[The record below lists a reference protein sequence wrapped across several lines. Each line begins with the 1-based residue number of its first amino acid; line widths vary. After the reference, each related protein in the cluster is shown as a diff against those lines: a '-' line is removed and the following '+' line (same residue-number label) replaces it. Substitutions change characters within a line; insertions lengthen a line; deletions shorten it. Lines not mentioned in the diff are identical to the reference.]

1 MDSLDIRATVLVVD
15 DEKSILDLAA
25 AALEKAGHDVRC
37 EMTMTDALRQ
47 VRSSD
52 LDVVLTDLRIGDE
65 DGLELCEQAI
75 ALRPDIPVV
84 VMTGYSTIEA
94 AIGALRAGA
103 YDFITKPLEPEA
115 LEAAV
120 RRAAEHRALTKEIER
135 LRRQVEGPIT
145 DFGMVGRS
153 PAMRR
158 VFDLIDRIGDSDA
171 TVLITGES
179 GTGKE
184 LVAKALHK
192 QSRRGGPF
200 VAINCAAM
208 PAQLLESELFGH
220 VKGAFTD
227 AKRARDGLFVEAH
240 GGTLFLDEIGEM
252 DMAMQPKLLRALQER
267 KARPVGAGQEK
278 EFDTRIVAATNRDL
292 EDDVEDGRFRED
304 LYYRVNV
311 VGIQLP
317 PLRARGHDVLR
328 LGQVFVEQFA
338 ENTGRNVTG
347 ISQPAAERLLEY
359 DWPGNVRELENC
371 MERAVTLARF
381 EELTVEDLPERIRK
395 YQSSRVIIDTQDPD
409 EMPSL
414 ETLERRYVHR
424 VLKVVGGN
432 KTQAAKVL
440 GVDRRTL
447 YRKLERWEKKD
458 QTELDAQRA
467 KETISA
473 LED

>member
-1 MDSLDIRATVLVVD
+1 MESQPLKANVLVVD
-15 DEKSILDLAA
+15 DEKSILTLAK
-25 AALEKAGHDVRC
+25 AALEKHGHDVKC

-52 LDVVLTDLRIGDE
+52 LDVVVTDLRIGE
-65 DGLELCEQAI
+65 ESGLELCEQAI
-75 ALRPDIPVV
+75 AMRPDIPVV
-84 VMTGYSTIEA
+84 VMTGYTTIDA

-115 LEAAV
+115 LNAAV
-120 RRAAEHRALTKEIER
+120 RRASQHRALTEEVKR

-153 PAMRR
+153 PTMRR

-184 LVAKALHK
+184 LVAKALHR
-192 QSRRGGPF
+192 QSGRDGPF
-200 VAINCAAM
+200 IAINCAAM
-208 PAQLLESELFGH
+208 PATLLESELFGH
-220 VKGAFTD
+220 VRGAFTD
-227 AKRARDGLFVEAH
+227 AKRSRDGLFLEAN

-252 DMAMQPKLLRALQER
+252 DMEMQPKMLRALQER
-267 KARPVGAGQEK
+267 KARPVGSGQERS
-278 EFDTRIVAATNRDL
+278 FDTRIVAATNRDL
-292 EDDVEDGRFRED
+292 EEEVTSGRFRED
-304 LYYRVNV
+304 LFYRINV
-311 VGIQLP
+311 VGIHLP

-328 LGQVFVEQFA
+328 LAQLFIERFA
-338 ENTGRNVTG
+338 AQTNRPVRG

-371 MERAVTLARF
+371 VERAVTLARF
-381 EELTVEDLPERIRK
+381 EELTVEDLPERVRK
-395 YQSSRVIIDTQDPD
+395 FQSSRVIIDTQDPS
-409 EMPSL
+409 EMPTL

-447 YRKLERWEKKD
+447 YRKLERWEEQD
-458 QTELDAQRA
+458 QSELETQRA
-467 KETISA
+467 SETIST

>member
-1 MDSLDIRATVLVVD
+1 VDNEQLRATVLVVD
-15 DEKSILDLAA
+15 DEKSILDLAQA
-25 AALEKAGHDVRC
+25 SLSKAGHDVKC
-37 EMTMTDALRQ
+37 EMTMADALRQ

-52 LDVVLTDLRIGDE
+52 IDVVLTDLRIGE
-65 DGLELCEQAI
+65 ESGLELCEQAI

-84 VMTGYSTIEA
+84 VMTGYTTIDA

-115 LEAAV
+115 LNAAV
-120 RRAAEHRALTKEIER
+120 RRAGQHRELTQEVKR

-192 QSRRGGPF
+192 QSRRDGPF
-200 VAINCAAM
+200 IAINCAAM
-208 PAQLLESELFGH
+208 PATLLESELFGH
-220 VKGAFTD
+220 VRGAFTD
-227 AKRARDGLFVEAH
+227 AKRSRDGLFVEAS

-252 DMAMQPKLLRALQER
+252 DMEMQPKLLRALQER
-267 KARPVGAGQEK
+267 KARPVGSGQERA
-278 EFDTRIVAATNRDL
+278 FDTRIVAATNRDL
-292 EDDVEDGRFRED
+292 EEEVSKGAFRED
-304 LYYRVNV
+304 LFYRINV
-311 VGIQLP
+311 VGISLP

-328 LGQVFVEQFA
+328 LSQLFVEQFA
-338 ENTGRNVTG
+338 KNTGRDVKG

-371 MERAVTLARF
+371 VERAVTLARF

-395 YQSSRVIIDTQDPD
+395 FQSSRVIIDTQDPS
-409 EMPSL
+409 EMPTL

-447 YRKLERWEKKD
+447 YRKLERWEQAD
-458 QTELDAQRA
+458 QSELEEKRA
-467 KETISA
+467 SETIA
-473 LED
+473 TLED

>member
-1 MDSLDIRATVLVVD
+1 MDNEQLRATVLVVD
-15 DEKSILDLAA
+15 DEKSILDLAQA
-25 AALEKAGHDVRC
+25 SLSKAGHDVKC
-37 EMTMTDALRQ
+37 EMTMADALRQ

-52 LDVVLTDLRIGDE
+52 IDVVLTDLRIGE
-65 DGLELCEQAI
+65 ESGLELCEQAI

-84 VMTGYSTIEA
+84 VMTGYTTIDA

-115 LEAAV
+115 LNAAV
-120 RRAAEHRALTKEIER
+120 RRAGQHRELTQEVKR

-192 QSRRGGPF
+192 QSRRDGPF
-200 VAINCAAM
+200 IAINCAAM
-208 PAQLLESELFGH
+208 PATLLESELFGH
-220 VKGAFTD
+220 VRGAFTD
-227 AKRARDGLFVEAH
+227 AKRSRDGLFVEAS

-252 DMAMQPKLLRALQER
+252 DMEMQPKLLRALQER
-267 KARPVGAGQEK
+267 KARPVGSGQERA
-278 EFDTRIVAATNRDL
+278 FDTRIVAATNRDL
-292 EDDVEDGRFRED
+292 EEEVSKGAFRED
-304 LYYRVNV
+304 LFYRINV
-311 VGIQLP
+311 VGISLP

-328 LGQVFVEQFA
+328 LSQLFVEQFA
-338 ENTGRNVTG
+338 KNTGRDVKG

-371 MERAVTLARF
+371 VERAVTLARF

-395 YQSSRVIIDTQDPD
+395 FQSSRVIIDTQDPS
-409 EMPSL
+409 EMPTL

-447 YRKLERWEKKD
+447 YRKLERWEQAD
-458 QTELDAQRA
+458 QSELEEKRA
-467 KETISA
+467 SETIA
-473 LED
+473 TLED

>member
-1 MDSLDIRATVLVVD
+1 MDKEPVHATVLVVD
-15 DEKSILDLAA
+15 DEKSILDLAEA
-25 AALEKAGHDVRC
+25 SLTKDGHEVKC
-37 EMTMTDALRQ
+37 EMTMADALRQ

-52 LDVVLTDLRIGDE
+52 LDVVLTDLRIGE
-65 DGLELCEQAI
+65 ESGLDLCEQAI
-75 ALRPDIPVV
+75 AMRPDIPVV
-84 VMTGYSTIEA
+84 VMTGYTTIDA

-115 LEAAV
+115 LNATV
-120 RRAAEHRALTKEIER
+120 RRAAQHRELTKEVKR

-192 QSRRGGPF
+192 QSRRDGPF
-200 VAINCAAM
+200 IAINCAAM
-208 PAQLLESELFGH
+208 PATLLESELFGH
-220 VKGAFTD
+220 VRGAFTD
-227 AKRARDGLFVEAH
+227 AKRSRDGLFVEAS

-252 DMAMQPKLLRALQER
+252 DMEMQPKLLRALQER
-267 KARPVGAGQEK
+267 KARPVGSGQERP
-278 EFDTRIVAATNRDL
+278 FDTRIVAATNRDL
-292 EDDVEDGRFRED
+292 EDQVQKHQFRED
-304 LYYRVNV
+304 LFYRINV
-311 VGIQLP
+311 VGISLP

-328 LGQVFVEQFA
+328 LSHLFVEQFA
-338 ENTGRNVTG
+338 KNTGRDVKG
-347 ISQPAAERLLEY
+347 VSQPAAERLLEY

-371 MERAVTLARF
+371 VERAVTLARF

-395 YQSSRVIIDTQDPD
+395 FQSSRVIIDTQDPS
-409 EMPSL
+409 EMPTL

-447 YRKLERWEKKD
+447 YRKLERWEQQD
-458 QTELDAQRA
+458 QSDLQEKRA
-467 KETISA
+467 SETIAA